1 MKKLELTIEEMN
13 AMPVKQLKAVF
24 KVEGIELPKNQKKEG
39 LQRTLKRMCADYKSG
54 HEKTLDKTNSLREKK
69 DKTQHEFVLLANNLI
84 KIEDKTLSQVYKR
97 ISKAEGELKSVIKSI
112 LGKTAMPTF
121 KEFAQKMKPNENK
134 LYSVWSGL
142 LNLKKFNVIE
152 KTKKK
157 VARQNKAEAKKALLS
172 VA

>member
-1 MKKLELTIEEMN
+1 MKKLELTLKEMN

-39 LQRTLKRMCADYKSG
+39 LQRALKIMCADYKSG
-54 HEKTLDKTNSLREKK
+54 YERIVDKTNVLREKK
-69 DKTQHEFVLLANNLI
+69 DKSQHEFVLLANNLV

-97 ISKAEGELKSVIKSI
+97 ISKAEGELKDAIKSI
-112 LGKTAMPTF
+112 LGKTALPTF
-121 KEFAQKMKPNENK
+121 KEFATKMNVNSSN

-152 KTKKK
+152 QTKKK
-157 VARQNKAEAKKALLS
+157 VARQNKAEVKKALLS